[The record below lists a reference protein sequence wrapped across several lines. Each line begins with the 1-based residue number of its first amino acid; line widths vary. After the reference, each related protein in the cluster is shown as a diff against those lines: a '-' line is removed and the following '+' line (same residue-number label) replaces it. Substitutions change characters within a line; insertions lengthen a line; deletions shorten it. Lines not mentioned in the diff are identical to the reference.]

1 LDRHHVYQAPLKFF
15 QVMVFRSKQHPAF
28 CAVEKISQPIA
39 LLLEMESWKSLH
51 PLHLVCQF
59 ARCRYMLYPI
69 GFLKKKDSCRV
80 IRKTPPAAQVVEF
93 EG

>member
-1 LDRHHVYQAPLKFF
+1 MFIRLPKIFPGDGV
-15 QVMVFRSKQHPAF
+15 QVETASGLLCSRKNL
-28 CAVEKISQPIA
+28 QPIA